1 MIAFSTQSH
10 GKSKKRRLAG
20 CVLQH
25 IAQATIRSAED
36 GGILLAGGK
45 AMLSKETSKGI
56 KRVGKIKTIELDLSD
71 KDLTAVPSDVFQV
84 NRLISLNL
92 CNNHLRCL
100 PPEIGQL
107 TKLKELH
114 IGLNQLRSLPDEIR
128 QLTNLEKLF
137 LWKNHFTSLPQAICE
152 LPHLIELDLGCNHIT
167 TLPLQIS
174 QLSHLQCLDLS
185 ENDLTALPSTI
196 SKLTNLTHLS
206 LYKNNLSSLPLE
218 LFNLPCLRYL
228 SIWGNPLVAEFLR
241 SRLHTLAKQDSVAV
255 ASQRPRRNKRQRSS
269 VLGQISPCQ
278 LTTTPCRD
286 LAECIRSMRVR
297 EWCVLCPSFQAESQL
312 CALFFKH

>member
-1 MIAFSTQSH
+1 MIAFSTQLH
-10 GKSKKRRLAG
+10 GKSKKRRLVG
-20 CVLQH
+20 CVLQY

-56 KRVGKIKTIELDLSD
+56 KRVEKIKTIELDLSD
-71 KDLTAVPSDVFQV
+71 KDLTTVPPEVFQA
-84 NRLISLNL
+84 NRLILLNL
-92 CNNHLRCL
+92 CNNHLKSL

-114 IGLNQLRSLPDEIR
+114 LGLNQLRSLPDEIR

-137 LWKNHFTSLPQAICE
+137 LWKNHLASLPVSICD
-152 LPHLIELDLGCNHIT
+152 LPHLIELDLGCNHLT
-167 TLPLQIS
+167 RLPLQIS

-206 LYKNNLSSLPLE
+206 LYKNNLRSLPLE
-218 LFNLPCLRYL
+218 LFKLRCLRYL
-228 SIWGNPLVAEFLR
+228 SLWGNPLVVELLR
-241 SRLHTLAKQDSVAV
+241 CRLHTIAKQDGISTL
-255 ASQRPRRNKRQRSS
+255 SQQPQQKKRQRNGIRSQ
-269 VLGQISPCQ
+269 VMPYQ
-278 LTTTPCRD
+278 LTTIPCRD

-297 EWCVLCPSFQAESQL
+297 EWCVLCPSFQTESQL